1 MNCSNGRGSRTETA
15 NVPSGGS
22 DLTLV
27 LPATFF
33 GIFEVESVRGREER
47 GESRGS
53 GGAGA
58 SLTSSP
64 VLRQFTASFQND
76 QRRT

>member
-1 MNCSNGRGSRTETA
+1 MMNCSNGTGSRTETA

-22 DLTLV
+22 DFTFE
-27 LPATFF
+27 LPATFL

-53 GGAGA
+53 GGAVFDRA
-58 SLTSSP
+58 SLLSVRSS
-64 VLRQFTASFQND
+64 LIAYRLFRFT
-76 QRRT
+76 